1 MVIELFL
8 SNAESTDS
16 TCTFNVNIANVDTS
30 KQMTELSN
38 RQDEYVS
45 VLALPLKKNNRQ
57 SEYKILSIFRKAF

>member
-1 MVIELFL
+1 MVIELLL

-16 TCTFNVNIANVDTS
+16 TCTFNVNIANVDTL

-45 VLALPLKKNNRQ
+45 VLALPFKKKQPTIR
-57 SEYKILSIFRKAF
+57 I